1 MQSKLIQAQNIIIPY
16 MQILENLKKQI
27 FKSINRLVLALQKRE
42 EKIWGTKS
50 YKIAFKHFL
59 ACTFKRYFF
68 VIPKKVESR

>member
-42 EKIWGTKS
+42 EKIWGAKN

-59 ACTFKRYFF
+59 ACTFKR
-68 VIPKKVESR
+68 